1 MVLGVGTRWSDFTTA
16 SRSIFAND
24 DVRFINLNVAP
35 IDSTKHAGLPLLA
48 DARVG
53 LEALT
58 EALEGASWETPAFA
72 WDAVVERAY
81 TLGHTPLPAQSE
93 VIGVVN
99 RVSRPARRRRLR
111 GGLDARRPAQALA
124 HARPEG
130 LPRRVRLLDDGLRDR
145 RRPRA

>member
-1 MVLGVGTRWSDFTTA
+1 MLGVGTRWSDFTTA

-35 IDSTKHAGLPLLA
+35 IDSTKHSGLPLLA

-58 EALEGASWETPAFA
+58 EALEGASWTTP
-72 WDAVVERAY
+72 VVRLGLRSSRRAY
-81 TLGHTPLPAQSE
+81 GLGHTPLPSQSE

-99 RVSRPARRRRLR
+99 RV
-111 GGLDARRPAQALA
+111 
-124 HARPEG
+124 
-130 LPRRVRLLDDGLRDR
+130 
-145 RRPRA
+145 